1 MASIAA
7 PIHRLSVE
15 DVYRMVEVGVLDEH
29 DRVDLVEGVLV
40 DMAPI
45 GAEHEDALEW
55 LNDHFASVTGKTWKV
70 RVQRCCSSPAATY
83 SPTSCS

>member
-1 MASIAA
+1 
-7 PIHRLSVE
+7 
-15 DVYRMVEVGVLDEH
+15 MVEVGVLDEH
-29 DRVDLVEGVLV
+29 DRVELVEGVLV

-55 LNDHFASVTGKTWKV
+55 LNDHFASVTGKTCMV
-70 RVQRCCSSPAATY
+70 RVQRCCSSPVATY